1 MELFRLT
8 QKEKRGYKRVEHRYT
23 KKKGGIVERG
33 GLEIGVALSMTGIET
48 MFGSRKETMEG
59 VIKAF

>member
-8 QKEKRGYKRVEHRYT
+8 QKEKRGYKRVEHQEE
-23 KKKGGIVERG
+23 KGEIVERG
-33 GLEIGVALSMTGIET
+33 GLEIAVALSMTGIET